1 MSFGM
6 TFSELDRLI
15 IMIQE
20 HLFNQKESQSIGY
33 SLEINFLNCLL
44 IRNIGYFLLSV
55 IAISKGQRQG
65 KKSQLVY
72 DRLLMPI

>member
-65 KKSQLVY
+65 KKTTIGL
-72 DRLLMPI
+72 

>member
-65 KKSQLVY
+65 KKITIGL
-72 DRLLMPI
+72 